1 MVKKQGI
8 INRHLSEALAE
19 LGHTD
24 VLAVVDCGYPIPDGS
39 KVIDLSIDKG
49 FPGFLDVLSRI
60 LQEIVCEEVVIAE
73 EIKFKNE
80 IVHSDL
86 LKLIEGIPVSYTSHS
101 ELKSLARQA
110 KVFVRTGEATP
121 YSNIL
126 LRSGVDF

>member
-1 MVKKQGI
+1 MKKQGI

-24 VLAVVDCGYPIPDGS
+24 MLAVVDCGYPIPNES
-39 KVIDLSIDKG
+39 KVIDLSISKG
-49 FPGFLDVLSRI
+49 FPGFLGVLSRI

-86 LKLIEGIPVSYTSHS
+86 LKLIKGIPVSYTSHS
-101 ELKSLARQA
+101 ELKTLALKA
-110 KVFVRTGEATP
+110 KAFVRTGEATP

-126 LRSGVDF
+126 LLSGVDF